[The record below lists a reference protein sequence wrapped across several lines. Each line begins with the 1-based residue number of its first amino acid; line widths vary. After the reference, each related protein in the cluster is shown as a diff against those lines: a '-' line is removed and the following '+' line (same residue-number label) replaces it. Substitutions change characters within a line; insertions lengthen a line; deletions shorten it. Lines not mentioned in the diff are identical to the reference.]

1 MRVSGSIK
9 TSTPSSESLP
19 WLNLVSYLQE
29 SPAFRHGEDVK
40 VQKISQFELLKVIWS
55 FFPKDSLVSGK

>member
-1 MRVSGSIK
+1 VRPMKGSGSIK

-19 WLNLVSYLQE
+19 WLNQASCLQE

-40 VQKISQFELLKVIWS
+40 EKERPVISSYSK
-55 FFPKDSLVSGK
+55 